1 MIAPVIPPQSPLQE
15 LVHGPLVTIR
25 VVRPADDDLA
35 YGICSVGDGGRILDK
50 MTFTALDWRPGM
62 RLDLRYMDAGVL
74 LARPAPAGGVAMT
87 EGGYFRV
94 PYRLRRRVGLLIG
107 QRTLLIGQR
116 SRRALLIHPPAA
128 LEELCAASLRLL
140 KAGRDGRTRTFDRDC

>member
-15 LVHGPLVTIR
+15 LVHGPLVTNR
-25 VVRPADDDLA
+25 VVRTADDDLVC
-35 YGICSVGDGGRILDK
+35 GLCSVGDGGRILDK
-50 MTFTALDWRPGM
+50 ITFTALDWRPGM
-62 RLDLRYMDAGVL
+62 RLELTCPDARVL
-74 LARPAPAGGVAMT
+74 LARPVLAGGVAMT
-87 EGGYFRV
+87 QGGYFRV

-107 QRTLLIGQR
+107 QRTLLIGHR

-140 KAGRDGRTRTFDRDC
+140 KAGA